1 MITLYS
7 THCPRCKIIE
17 MKLAQKQIDFEMIDD
32 TDEIVELGNRI
43 GIRTAPILKVDDQYL
58 DFPAAVK
65 WINER

>member
-1 MITLYS
+1 
-7 THCPRCKIIE
+7 

-65 WINER
+65 WVNER